1 MVSEASKISIAME
14 LIEQKIADCMRR
26 KRKSKDEDIQNEYRK
41 LLLDRDQI
49 YKGNYDVINK
59 IINEVGVNKN
69 D

>member
-1 MVSEASKISIAME
+1 MISDASKISIAME
-14 LIEQKIADCMRR
+14 LIEQKIANCMRTR
-26 KRKSKDEDIQNEYRK
+26 RKSKDENIENEYRK

-59 IINEVGVNKN
+59 IINEVGEDKN

>member
-26 KRKSKDEDIQNEYRK
+26 RRKSKDEDIQNEYRK

>member
-41 LLLDRDQI
+41 LLSDRDQI